1 MGRGVD
7 RRKLAEWQER
17 LRRYEQTHLT
27 AAEFC
32 KREEVSVTVF
42 RYWRRRIR
50 RAAAGEPK
58 APPSCRQTTSPFTPI
73 EIIPRRSVFVR
84 FPGGTS
90 LEIPDD
96 RIDLVRLA
104 LDRLTSEMEA
114 GEC

>member
-7 RRKLAEWQER
+7 RKKLAEWQLR
-17 LRRYEQTHLT
+17 LARYERTALT

-32 KREEVSVTVF
+32 KQEQVSVSVF
-42 RYWRRRIR
+42 LYWQQRVERAGRNNGGLQPQRRHAPAF
-50 RAAAGEPK
+50 AA
-58 APPSCRQTTSPFTPI
+58 I

-84 FPGGTS
+84 FPGGAS

-104 LDRLTSEMEA
+104 LDRLAVETEPS
-114 GEC
+114 GC

>member
-50 RAAAGEPK
+50 RATAGEPK
-58 APPSCRQTTSPFTPI
+58 APPSCQQTMSPFTPI

-96 RIDLVRLA
+96 RIDLVQLA
-104 LDRLTSEMEA
+104 LDRLAVNMEPA
-114 GEC
+114 EC

>member
-1 MGRGVD
+1 VKRAD
-7 RRKLAEWQER
+7 RNSGGPQPKSQEVPAF
-17 LRRYEQTHLT
+17 
-27 AAEFC
+27 AA
-32 KREEVSVTVF
+32 
-42 RYWRRRIR
+42 
-50 RAAAGEPK
+50 
-58 APPSCRQTTSPFTPI
+58 I

-96 RIDLVRLA
+96 RIDVVRLA

>member
-32 KREEVSVTVF
+32 KREHVSVTVF
-42 RYWRRRIR
+42 RYWRQRIR

-58 APPSCRQTTSPFTPI
+58 TPPLGQQTTSPFTPI

-104 LDRLTSEMEA
+104 IDCLTSKMEA

>member
-32 KREEVSVTVF
+32 KREQVSVTVF
-42 RYWRRRIR
+42 RYWRRRSR

-58 APPSCRQTTSPFTPI
+58 PPPSCQQTMYSFTRI

-96 RIDLVRLA
+96 RIDLVQLA
-104 LDRLTSEMEA
+104 LDRLAVNMEPA
-114 GEC
+114 EC